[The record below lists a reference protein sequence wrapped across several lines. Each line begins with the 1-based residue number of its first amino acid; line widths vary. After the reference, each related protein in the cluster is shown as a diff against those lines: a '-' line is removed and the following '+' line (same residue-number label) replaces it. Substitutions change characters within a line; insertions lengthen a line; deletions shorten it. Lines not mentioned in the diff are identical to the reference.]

1 MKKSLGIVT
10 MLAALSATANA
21 QEAVE
26 SVQTSGV
33 AELRRASELMVAP
46 GSRNIPIRLPSTVS
60 KGDVISIQYEISG
73 NAIADSFMVTGI
85 TVSGK
90 SCMIESKHNTAL
102 GAELSDMILAQ
113 PCKKLR

>member
-1 MKKSLGIVT
+1 MNKSLGIFT
-10 MLAALSATANA
+10 MLLALGATANA

-26 SVQTSGV
+26 SVQTSGF

-46 GSRNIPIRLPSTVS
+46 GSRNISIRLPTTVS
-60 KGDVISIQYEISG
+60 NGEVISIQYEISG
-73 NAIADSFMVTGI
+73 NMMSDSFMVTGI

>member
-1 MKKSLGIVT
+1 MNKSLGIFT
-10 MLAALSATANA
+10 MLVALSATANA

-26 SVQTSGV
+26 SVQTSGF
-33 AELRRASELMVAP
+33 
-46 GSRNIPIRLPSTVS
+46 
-60 KGDVISIQYEISG
+60 
-73 NAIADSFMVTGI
+73 ADSFMVTGI